1 MLKIERVFGHVVT
14 SEVGPLDEA
23 VEGVGA
29 TDIEGMDGARAAD
42 VLVELRRVRA
52 KLAAV
57 EARLVARVET
67 ARAWTD
73 EGYLTA
79 ASWLAASDHD
89 EV

>member
-1 MLKIERVFGHVVT
+1 VFGGVVT
-14 SEVGPLDEA
+14 DEVIPLDETVDGLA
-23 VEGVGA
+23 ACDVEGL
-29 TDIEGMDGARAAD
+29 DGARAAD

-67 ARAWTD
+67 ARAWAD

-89 EV
+89 QV